1 MISTG
6 QRCETFCTGAGP
18 RPHRG
23 PGCTSGHAFI
33 AQPDPGRALRNP
45 EDPRALDRP
54 ELTGHLGGD
63 PVEQMERRTLSVSE
77 AARVLGISRAHAYDC
92 VRTGELPSISLG
104 RRVVVPR
111 QAIEELLARG
121 SSDDSAALG

>member
-1 MISTG
+1 L
-6 QRCETFCTGAGP
+6 
-18 RPHRG
+18 HL
-23 PGCTSGHAFI
+23 
-33 AQPDPGRALRNP
+33 ALRDCEGP
-45 EDPRALDRP
+45 DVLDRP
-54 ELTGHLGGD
+54 VLIGHLGGD

-92 VRTGELPSISLG
+92 VRSGELPSITLG

-121 SSDDSAALG
+121 SSDDSGVLG